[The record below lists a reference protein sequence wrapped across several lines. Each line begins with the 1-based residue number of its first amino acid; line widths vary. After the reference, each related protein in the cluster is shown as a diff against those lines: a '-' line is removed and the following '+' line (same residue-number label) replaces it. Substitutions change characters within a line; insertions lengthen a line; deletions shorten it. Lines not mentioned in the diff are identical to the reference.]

1 MELRT
6 ADFDYDLPE
15 SFIAQEPL
23 EPRDAARL
31 MVLHREDGRIEH
43 RIFREIGEYLR
54 PHDVLVLN
62 QTRVLPARLFARKES
77 GGRAEILLLRRL
89 DEQSWEC
96 LVGGKGLKAGRR
108 LLLSEALEATILEEK
123 EGALR
128 IVRFSSPLTPEL
140 LFRLGQVPLPPYIHR
155 PLNDPER
162 YQTVYARQPG
172 SVAAPTA
179 GLHFTPRLLQELQ
192 AQGIHLAYITL
203 HIGLDTFAPVTED
216 RPTEHKIHTEWCEV
230 DEVAVETIRAARA
243 QGGRV
248 IAVGTTSVR
257 ALESAATESGEL
269 QPYRGDTS
277 LFILPGYRFKVV
289 EAMITNFHLPRS
301 TLLMLVSAFAGRE
314 RILSAYEEAKRHQY
328 RFYSFGDAM
337 LIL

>member
-140 LFRLGQVPLPPYIHR
+140 LFRLGQVPFPPYIHR
-155 PLNDPER
+155 PLHDPER

-172 SVAAPTA
+172 SAAAPTA

-314 RILSAYEEAKRHQY
+314 RILSAYEEARRHQY